1 MPYNSR
7 VPGDEDLPDDVIEP
21 TPPGPGTTENRAPA
35 DRSHRGEALGLRA
48 RLAAARFRIAG
59 VVLLLA
65 ALGAAFAA
73 GFGPGDGLTGGSDDT
88 RVLAPEPGSSEAP
101 RETEVPDPDASAPRV
116 GLSYLGL
123 CRAYQEEAV
132 TNESAA
138 SDPAFAPLADDA
150 GGQAKVK
157 KYCDELLGE
166 ASADATATPTAV
178 PTAGAS
184 TAPTPGATGGPATP
198 RPTPTTGQSPTSG
211 PTPTSSPTAT
221 PTDPGPPDP
230 TATPTGPGGKPT
242 KTPRA

>member
-7 VPGDEDLPDDVIEP
+7 VPGDEDLPDDAIEP
-21 TPPGPGTTENRAPA
+21 TPSDPGTTEDRTPA
-35 DRSHRGEALGLRA
+35 EGSHRGEALGLRA

-59 VVLLLA
+59 AVLLLVV
-65 ALGAAFAA
+65 LGAAFAA
-73 GFGPGDGLTGGSDDT
+73 GVGPGDGLTGGSDDT

-101 RETEVPDPDASAPRV
+101 TETEIPDPGTSVPRV

-123 CRAYQEEAV
+123 CRAYQEDVV

-138 SDPAFAPLADDA
+138 ADPAYAALADDA
-150 GGQAKVK
+150 GGQSKVR

-166 ASADATATPTAV
+166 ASADASATPTAV
-178 PTAGAS
+178 PTAGA
-184 TAPTPGATGGPATP
+184 TRPTPGATGRPATP

-211 PTPTSSPTAT
+211 PTPTGSPTPT

-230 TATPTGPGGKPT
+230 TATPTEPGGKPT
-242 KTPRA
+242 KTPRP